1 MKITFNPNHYVID
14 NLHIP
19 KLHEHLYCIFDLEEH
34 LMNRREAEKLLKE
47 LNDGRFITNEMF
59 QGLDIDSYL
68 DKRDDSAFADEW
80 MSAYQRYVQD
90 ADSIAE
96 DELLR
101 ASREQAFKQTLHHT
115 GDPALAG
122 YVVMI
127 LALLG
132 LQCCRVRVSIPS

>member
-1 MKITFNPNHYVID
+1 
-14 NLHIP
+14 
-19 KLHEHLYCIFDLEEH
+19 
-34 LMNRREAEKLLKE
+34 MNRREAEKLLKE
-47 LNDGRFITNEMF
+47 LNEGRLITNEMF

-80 MSAYQRYVQD
+80 MSAYQRWVQD

-115 GDPALAG
+115 GDPELAG
-122 YVVMI
+122 YVSDDIGLIGAAMLQGESEHTFVSQ
-127 LALLG
+127 LLESYHNG
-132 LQCCRVRVSIPS
+132 KLPLQ